1 MLSIVFSQILTFCE
15 KSPAIMRIAV
25 KDFARKFD
33 FKDLKCPIKIKDIYK
48 VEKKN
53 CIVISV
59 FRYENRQKFP
69 TYLSKNIFKKQVNI

>member
-1 MLSIVFSQILTFCE
+1 
-15 KSPAIMRIAV
+15 MRIAV

-53 CIVISV
+53 CIV

-69 TYLSKNIFKKQVNI
+69 TYLSKNIFKRQVNI